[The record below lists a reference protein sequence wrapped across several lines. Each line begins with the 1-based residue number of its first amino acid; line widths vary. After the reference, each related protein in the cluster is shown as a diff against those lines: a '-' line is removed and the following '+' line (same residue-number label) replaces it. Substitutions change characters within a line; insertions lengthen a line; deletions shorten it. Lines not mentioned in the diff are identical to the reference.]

1 VGAVEQTG
9 EQVGGIFAAR
19 VFGIVSAHALFF
31 AVALVDTLDLV
42 PDFTGDEWT
51 AVILDAE
58 VAVIEYAEINFVAEE
73 CGVAINGFE

>member
-31 AVALVDTLDLV
+31 AVALVDALHLV
-42 PDFTGDEWT
+42 PDFTGDERT
-51 AVILDAE
+51 GVIFDGEIAIFEDAE
-58 VAVIEYAEINFVAEE
+58 VDIVSEE
-73 CGVAINGFE
+73 CGL